1 MPETP
6 TTPSSEKPVA
16 DAPVSTTE
24 ELGRAHITVERPHL
38 TRVMST
44 SDGYDVDM
52 AVWGGNQWPNN
63 ERATASLSGLVAAV
77 RSIGIARVEI
87 RIEKRR

>member
-1 MPETP
+1 
-6 TTPSSEKPVA
+6 
-16 DAPVSTTE
+16 
-24 ELGRAHITVERPHL
+24 
-38 TRVMST
+38 MST

-63 ERATASLSGLVAAV
+63 ERVTASLSGLVAAV